1 MRSNLFIFA
10 LVLAS
15 HCGFAQSQAA
25 AVVAKDPFRNESLVF
40 EKLETT
46 YRMRADGTGERV
58 VHTVMRIQSQGA
70 AQQFGVLAVGYA
82 SANETARFTLVRVR
96 KPDGTTVDTPPD
108 TAMEMSAE
116 VTREA
121 PLYSDLKEKHLPVRS
136 LSVGDT
142 LEYEVH
148 TTIDKAEAPGQ
159 FWGAT
164 HFVAP
169 GTVVVLAEVV
179 NLEVPKDKYVQVW
192 SPNHKPTITEKE
204 SVRTYSWTDA
214 QLVPAPK
221 PTGADNS
228 TKPEAPKDPDENAKG
243 RKLPSIAWTTYRNW
257 AEVGDWYRAMAM
269 PRTEPTEELRKR
281 AIELT
286 RDAKTPEEQVRAIY
300 DFVSSKIR
308 YIGIDFGVGRY
319 QPHQASE
326 VLANQYGDCKDKDTA
341 LEALL
346 HARGFATA
354 PALIGVGIAPVPEVP
369 SPAIFNHV
377 ITTVDLPGGRMWLD
391 TTPGV
396 APFGYL
402 LATIRDQEALVVS
415 SSGAAA
421 LATTP
426 ANPPYPLMERFEAN
440 GSLDTEG
447 KMTAKMSATY
457 RDDSEILIR
466 SLANSVAPAEWDQ
479 TSQYISSIKGFS
491 GTTSNA
497 QFKNV
502 DDLSS
507 PIGMS
512 YDYQRHPFGDWDN
525 RRIVPLFPAL
535 EFPQLS
541 SDGTAPKE
549 DIDLGA
555 PRQMIAITHIQLPE
569 RFRTDLPDPIHVKTE
584 FATFDKTYRFDGKE
598 ITAERTI
605 TVLKEKVTKEDWK
618 IYQKFATDVSLDSE
632 PWIQLFP
639 PANPITIQVEKPDVT
654 TPSKV
659 VANDGKTITIQV
671 PSSAPAGESKPAETA
686 PIADNASSHELMD
699 KARTQFQSRDW
710 QGAKATLE
718 AVKQKNPDEEYL
730 WAMLGSVAAM
740 QHNYDEAKA
749 DYRTEIKKHP
759 DNAMVAAALADVEK
773 KGGDAAAAQQTLK
786 EYLVRHPD
794 ELRLSLQLAQMQLA
808 AEDNKGALTTL
819 QSAAD
824 QHPDDSNVRVQLS
837 ETLLRLQRKDEA
849 AAAAKSV
856 LEDATDPGLMNNAV
870 YILSETGHELAYAET
885 MSRKS
890 VDMLEEKSAVI
901 TATEANSKAFGN
913 ANMLIAAWDTLGW
926 ILFQEGK
933 LEDAQP
939 FIAAAWRDS
948 LHAEVGDHLGQVEEA
963 MQKKDEACATYH
975 LAEAAE
981 DSTTPP
987 DVKKHIHDGFTRL
1000 EAGGAKPGP
1009 KRNTDAL
1016 QDSRTY
1022 KLGHIAGM
1030 NGWGTFRIEL
1040 AADGVI
1046 EAQQMSGDHRISS
1059 IGDAIKKMKFAELLP
1074 PGSKAHLLRSAV
1086 VSCSQTV
1093 GCEVVFVPE
1102 GGLQTEQ
1109 Q

>member
-1 MRSNLFIFA
+1 
-10 LVLAS
+10 
-15 HCGFAQSQAA
+15 
-25 AVVAKDPFRNESLVF
+25 
-40 EKLETT
+40 
-46 YRMRADGTGERV
+46 
-58 VHTVMRIQSQGA
+58 
-70 AQQFGVLAVGYA
+70 
-82 SANETARFTLVRVR
+82 
-96 KPDGTTVDTPPD
+96 
-108 TAMEMSAE
+108 
-116 VTREA
+116 
-121 PLYSDLKEKHLPVRS
+121 
-136 LSVGDT
+136 
-142 LEYEVH
+142 
-148 TTIDKAEAPGQ
+148 
-159 FWGAT
+159 
-164 HFVAP
+164 
-169 GTVVVLAEVV
+169 
-179 NLEVPKDKYVQVW
+179 
-192 SPNHKPTITEKE
+192 
-204 SVRTYSWTDA
+204 
-214 QLVPAPK
+214 
-221 PTGADNS
+221 
-228 TKPEAPKDPDENAKG
+228 
-243 RKLPSIAWTTYRNW
+243 
-257 AEVGDWYRAMAM
+257 
-269 PRTEPTEELRKR
+269 
-281 AIELT
+281 
-286 RDAKTPEEQVRAIY
+286 
-300 DFVSSKIR
+300 
-308 YIGIDFGVGRY
+308 
-319 QPHQASE
+319 
-326 VLANQYGDCKDKDTA
+326 
-341 LEALL
+341 
-346 HARGFATA
+346 
-354 PALIGVGIAPVPEVP
+354 
-369 SPAIFNHV
+369 
-377 ITTVDLPGGRMWLD
+377 
-391 TTPGV
+391 
-396 APFGYL
+396 
-402 LATIRDQEALVVS
+402 
-415 SSGAAA
+415 
-421 LATTP
+421 
-426 ANPPYPLMERFEAN
+426 
-440 GSLDTEG
+440 
-447 KMTAKMSATY
+447 
-457 RDDSEILIR
+457 
-466 SLANSVAPAEWDQ
+466 
-479 TSQYISSIKGFS
+479 
-491 GTTSNA
+491 
-497 QFKNV
+497 
-502 DDLSS
+502 
-507 PIGMS
+507 
-512 YDYQRHPFGDWDN
+512 
-525 RRIVPLFPAL
+525 
-535 EFPQLS
+535 
-541 SDGTAPKE
+541 
-549 DIDLGA
+549 
-555 PRQMIAITHIQLPE
+555 
-569 RFRTDLPDPIHVKTE
+569 
-584 FATFDKTYRFDGKE
+584 
-598 ITAERTI
+598 
-605 TVLKEKVTKEDWK
+605 
-618 IYQKFATDVSLDSE
+618 
-632 PWIQLFP
+632 
-639 PANPITIQVEKPDVT
+639 
-654 TPSKV
+654 
-659 VANDGKTITIQV
+659 
-671 PSSAPAGESKPAETA
+671 
-686 PIADNASSHELMD
+686 
-699 KARTQFQSRDW
+699 
-710 QGAKATLE
+710 
-718 AVKQKNPDEEYL
+718 
-730 WAMLGSVAAM
+730 M